1 VTKCLEVPDCHG
13 VTVGNPGHS
22 FKTNERDE
30 QFIESVKVLECQQ
43 QYDSSDDVYRVPI
56 AVYIYICEWRESQGG
71 VDCLRDSQ

>member
-1 VTKCLEVPDCHG
+1 MTKCLEVPDCHG

-56 AVYIYICEWRESQGG
+56 AVYIYICVWRESQGG